1 MRSAAEPRTL
11 RSWLGA
17 MASGIARA
25 RTLGLAAEMSFW
37 VFLSLVP
44 LAAIAGYVAARIA
57 VTHGWHAWLAESA
70 APPQVRELIAPQLE
84 QLAAWRGGSLA
95 PIAAVT
101 FVWLAASGVHS
112 VFDAVEVQTGTSRP
126 WWKKRLLAIFVC
138 IALALGVGLLALL
151 GAGLDWVEALAR
163 RALPSPLAGA
173 GDGPAGHFVRVALAL
188 FVAFAMMAG
197 LYRVAIPPHCGRRF
211 PVLPGAALA
220 VLLQAALAWGYG
232 IYLTRLGGGAGAYMA
247 GLAVVGVTLTT
258 IWLLSVAL
266 LLGAQLNRVLADR
279 LRNEGAWPS
288 SGESSSPRTSPR
300 RPNGRSTGPSIS
312 QRPSEHH

>member
-1 MRSAAEPRTL
+1 
-11 RSWLGA
+11 
-17 MASGIARA
+17 
-25 RTLGLAAEMSFW
+25 MSFW

-197 LYRVAIPPHCGRRF
+197 LYRVAIPPTAAGASRSCPARRS
-211 PVLPGAALA
+211 PCSSRRHLPGATA
-220 VLLQAALAWGYG
+220 
-232 IYLTRLGGGAGAYMA
+232 
-247 GLAVVGVTLTT
+247 
-258 IWLLSVAL
+258 
-266 LLGAQLNRVLADR
+266 
-279 LRNEGAWPS
+279 
-288 SGESSSPRTSPR
+288 
-300 RPNGRSTGPSIS
+300 ST
-312 QRPSEHH
+312 